1 MKSDTHHSMAEARPA
16 VMVVDDDPAI
26 GEYLQEALRRW
37 GYHALVAGS
46 GQEALS
52 LLDHANVDFAI
63 LDVRMPGM
71 DGERVLRAVRER
83 SPEICVM
90 MMTGYGSIDDAVR
103 FMQLGAVDYVTKP
116 VILEELRLKI
126 HRALE
131 ERRTRRLSITD
142 SKTGLFNHHYLM
154 ERLEEEIGR
163 ARRYT
168 RPLSVLMIDVDHFKE
183 YNDKCGHLAGDEAL
197 RRLGRSCEEI
207 SRESDII
214 ARFGG
219 EEFVM
224 ILTETDLASARVVAE
239 RLQECIE
246 RTDFDCQERLE
257 AGRLTV
263 SIGVAQLDHGSGVK
277 YESASSLINRADH
290 ALYQAKEKGRNRI
303 EVAPAADK
311 A

>member
-1 MKSDTHHSMAEARPA
+1 MKSDIHHSISDARPA
-16 VMVVDDDPAI
+16 VLVVDDDPAV
-26 GEYLQEALRRW
+26 GEFLREALQRW
-37 GYHALVAGS
+37 GYHVLVAGS
-46 GQEALS
+46 GQESLS
-52 LLDHANVDFAI
+52 LLDHASIDFAI

-71 DGERVLRAVRER
+71 DGEKVLRSIRER
-83 SPEICVM
+83 SPDIQVM
-90 MMTGYGSIDDAVR
+90 MMTGYGSIDDAVK

-116 VILEELRLKI
+116 LILEELRLKI

-131 ERRTRRLSITD
+131 ERRTRMLSITD
-142 SKTGLFNHHYLM
+142 SKTGLFNHYYLM

-197 RRLGRSCEEI
+197 RQLGRYCEEI

-224 ILTETDLASARVVAE
+224 ILTETDLASARIVAD
-239 RLQECIE
+239 RLRECIE
-246 RTDFDCQERLE
+246 KAPFSCEERLH
-257 AGRLTV
+257 AGCLTV
-263 SIGVAQLDHGSGVK
+263 SIGVSQLDYGSSVK
-277 YESASSLINRADH
+277 YESSSSLINRADH
-290 ALYQAKEKGRNRI
+290 ALYLAKEKGRNRV
-303 EVAPAADK
+303 ETADPEKAA
-311 A
+311 